1 MTRLRVQA
9 ALLILF
15 ALYSGQKLVRS
26 HIDPSVDDVDYMFE
40 RELKARRGSIYDATG
55 YPLVKSVP
63 IWEYHLD
70 PVALTNRVV
79 RRKGEPPRPP
89 AAIVKTVASALGL
102 NFRETLAKS
111 ANYKNRYQFLA
122 RSTDSEAH
130 RIIADSRLVAGVAI
144 SDKQERQYLHGTL
157 MSHVLG
163 SINAEEE
170 ASAGLE
176 LKYDRFLTG
185 VPGRI
190 QGMKDANGRELY
202 DKRKISIDPIAGAD
216 IHLTL
221 DHNLQYEAEN
231 QLKAGI
237 EEFGAAAGWA
247 IIMNATNGAVLA
259 MASYPDFDPSAYG
272 KTTDEQKLN
281 RCVGYTYE
289 PGSVM
294 KVITVA
300 SALNEKFVRPDSLY
314 NTKRDDPN
322 YYRLPGDGSHVWEPY
337 MSVADAVVHSSN
349 IVVGKLGYDFGQE
362 RLYNYMRTFGFGA
375 KTGIELPGEEVGI
388 LRDWKRWD
396 KATWSRAPIGQ
407 AVAVTPIQLVSAYQ
421 AIANDGLRM
430 RPHLIDRI
438 VGSNGEE
445 IYRHLDEP
453 MGRPISA
460 ETARTMREVMK
471 PVASAKGT
479 ARRAAIKGYSVAGKT
494 GTAQKKLPGQ
504 RGYASGLYIA
514 SFCGIVPADNPAI
527 VVLVSLDFDAHRPF
541 HQGGNSSAVVFRKL
555 TTEALK
561 YLMVPSD
568 KPEEIFDEDLD

>member
-89 AAIVKTVASALGL
+89 AAIVKTVSSALGL

-247 IIMNATNGAVLA
+247 IVMNATNGAVLA

-272 KTTDEQKLN
+272 KTTDAQKLN

-300 SALNEKFVRPDSLY
+300 SAINEKFVRPDSLY
-314 NTKRDDPN
+314 NTKRDDPA
-322 YYRLPGDGSHVWEPY
+322 YYRLPGDGSHVWEPF

-362 RLYNYMRTFGFGA
+362 RLYNYMRAFGFGA

-388 LRDWKRWD
+388 LRDWRKWD

-407 AVAVTPIQLVSAYQ
+407 AVAVTPIQLISAYQ

-453 MGRPISA
+453 LGRPISA

-471 PVASAKGT
+471 PVASAQGT

-504 RGYASGLYIA
+504 RGYALGLYIA
-514 SFCGIVPADNPAI
+514 SFCGIVPADDPAI
-527 VVLVSLDFDAHRPF
+527 VVLVSLDFDEHRTF

-555 TTEALK
+555 ATEALK

>member
-1 MTRLRVQA
+1 MTRLRFQA
-9 ALLILF
+9 AILVLF

-26 HIDPSVDDVDYMFE
+26 HVDPTVDDVDYMFE
-40 RELKARRGSIYDATG
+40 RELKARRGSIYDSAG

-89 AAIVKTVASALGL
+89 SAIIKTVSSALGL
-102 NFRETLAKS
+102 NFRETLAKA
-111 ANYKNRYQFLA
+111 ANSKNRYQFLA

-130 RIIADSRLVAGVAI
+130 RLIADSKLVAGVAI
-144 SDKQERQYLHGTL
+144 GDKQERQYLHGK
-157 MSHVLG
+157 MMCHILG
-163 SINAEEE
+163 AINAEEE
-170 ASAGLE
+170 ASSGLE
-176 LKYDRFLTG
+176 LKYDRFLSG
-185 VPGRI
+185 IPGRI

-202 DKRKISIDPIAGAD
+202 DKRKISIDPVAGAD

-221 DHNLQYEAEN
+221 DHNLQYETEA

-247 IIMNATNGAVLA
+247 IIMDAKSGAVLA
-259 MASYPDFDPSAYG
+259 MASYPDFDPAAYG
-272 KTTDEQKLN
+272 KTTDAQKLN
-281 RCVGYTYE
+281 RCVGYTFE

-349 IVVGKLGYDFGQE
+349 IVVGKLGCDFGQE
-362 RLYNYMRTFGFGA
+362 RLYNYMRAFGFGA

-388 LRDWKRWD
+388 LHHWKNWD

-407 AVAVTPIQLVSAYQ
+407 AVTVTPIQLVSAYQ

-430 RPHLIDRI
+430 KPHLIDKI
-438 VGSNGEE
+438 VGANGDVV
-445 IYRHLDEP
+445 YQHVDEP
-453 MGRPISA
+453 AGRPISA
-460 ETARTMREVMK
+460 ETARKIREVMK
-471 PVASAKGT
+471 PVASVKGT

-494 GTAQKKLPGQ
+494 GTAQKSMGR
-504 RGYASGLYIA
+504 RGYAPGLYIA
-514 SFCGIVPADNPAI
+514 SFCGIVPADDPAI
-527 VVLVSLDFDAHRPF
+527 VVLVSLDFDTLRPF